1 MKQLYINEIAARLEC
16 RPWQVEN
23 CALMFEEGSTVPF
36 ISRYRKEKTGGM
48 DDSTVAEVKHWLDVF
63 SEMEKR
69 KETVL
74 AAIEQAGAL
83 SDGLRARIEACVN
96 STELEDIY
104 LPYRPKRRTR
114 ATVA

>member
-63 SEMEKR
+63 SEMENAR
-69 KETVL
+69 RL
-74 AAIEQAGAL
+74 YFPPL
-83 SDGLRARIEACVN
+83 S
-96 STELEDIY
+96 
-104 LPYRPKRRTR
+104 RRER
-114 ATVA
+114 